1 MAGNLIIIP
10 STPINETALLV
21 SNLSKS
27 FNDIKAVDDL
37 NLELKAGEFY
47 AFLGV
52 NGAGKTTTMRIIAGL
67 LAADSG
73 EIKIFGHNIQTEPL
87 KAKAIM
93 AWLPDEPLLY
103 DKLTPFEYLEFVAGL
118 WQIDQ
123 MIAAKHGEELLRW
136 FDLWAVKDK
145 RCEGFSRGM
154 KQKTA
159 IAGALLHDPRLLLM
173 DEPFSG
179 LDASVARSL
188 KDLLTQKAKAGATII
203 LTTHIMEIAERLA
216 QRIGIIHNGKLLAE
230 GDMAQLRSQTNSAD
244 ANLEDIFLKLA
255 DEQNGS

>member
-1 MAGNLIIIP
+1 MAGKHIDQHK
-10 STPINETALLV
+10 TPNTASALSV
-21 SNLSKS
+21 SGLSKS
-27 FNDIKAVDDL
+27 FNDVFAVNNL
-37 NLELKAGEFY
+37 NLELIPGEFY

-52 NGAGKTTTMRIIAGL
+52 NGAGKTTTMRMIAGL

-73 EIKIFGHNIQTEPL
+73 SIKVFGHDIASEPL
-87 KAKAIM
+87 KAKSIM

-118 WQIDQ
+118 WGVDPIL
-123 MIAAKHGEELLRW
+123 AAKHGEELLRW

-159 IAGALLHDPRLLLM
+159 IAGALLHDPKLLLM

-179 LDASVARSL
+179 LDASVARGL
-188 KDLLTQKAKAGATII
+188 KDLLVDKAKSGATII

-230 GDMAQLRSQTNSAD
+230 GDMSQLRSQTNSD
-244 ANLEDIFLKLA
+244 GANLEEIFLKLA
-255 DEQNGS
+255 DEQNAS